1 MNGPQS
7 HKMLL
12 VTITRDFIN
21 IIVFYYV

>member
-1 MNGPQS
+1 MNEPQS

-12 VTITRDFIN
+12 VTFTRDFIN